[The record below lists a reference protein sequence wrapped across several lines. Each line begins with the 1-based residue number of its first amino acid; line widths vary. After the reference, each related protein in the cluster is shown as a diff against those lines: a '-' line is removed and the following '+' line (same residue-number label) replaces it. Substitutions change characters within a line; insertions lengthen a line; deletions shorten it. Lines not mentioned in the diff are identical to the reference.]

1 MLIIIYVWKKNYAQ
15 SQFFT
20 GPIDLQQALNNY
32 PKLKD
37 STKISGKI
45 MPFTRYFEYEVKNSN
60 FGLKTHTHTHTTHGL
75 RGDMEL

>member
-37 STKISGKI
+37 STKIS
-45 MPFTRYFEYEVKNSN
+45 EKNHA
-60 FGLKTHTHTHTTHGL
+60 FY
-75 RGDMEL
+75 